1 MTAPMTVSEVA
12 ERLRCSEWAVRTVAR
27 RKALRGSLVAGRWL
41 FTEDDVQEYLDAQA
55 NRPPARRRRRR
66 AS

>member
-1 MTAPMTVSEVA
+1 MLTVPEVA

-27 RKALRGSLVAGRWL
+27 QGTLRGSLVAGRWL
-41 FTEDDVQEYLDAQA
+41 FADDDVQDYIDSLQ